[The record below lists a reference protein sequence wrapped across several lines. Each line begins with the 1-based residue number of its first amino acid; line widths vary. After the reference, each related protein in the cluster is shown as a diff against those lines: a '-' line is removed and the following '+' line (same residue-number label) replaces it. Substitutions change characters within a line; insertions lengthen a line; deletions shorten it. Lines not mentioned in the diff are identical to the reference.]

1 MLQDLRYAVRS
12 LTRRPLMTAVA
23 VLSLALGIGV
33 NTAIF
38 SVFDLL
44 LLRRL
49 PVKSPGDIV
58 VLVSPGPKPGS
69 LSAGDSG
76 GPEAV
81 FSYPLFRDL
90 EREQTVF
97 DGIGA
102 QRDFPA
108 NLSYRGQ
115 TIHTDGVL
123 VSGGYFPTLALTP
136 ALGRLFTLDDDRV
149 PAGHDVV
156 VLAHDFWAT
165 QFGRDPAVVNSTLTV
180 NGAPMTIVGVAP
192 EGFHGTSTMERP
204 RVFIPLTMAA
214 QVRPGWTGIDR
225 RNDHWLYVFGRLK
238 PGLTREQAQTTL
250 NVPFAALM
258 RDVEF
263 PILRSGIGSDRD
275 REAFQERR
283 ILLEPGE
290 HGQNAAENREEIRGI
305 VVLLFAVTG
314 FVLLIACANV
324 ANLLLARATDR
335 GTEIAIHQALGAS
348 AGRLIRLLLTES
360 CLLGVIGACGAVIV
374 ARVTVSAMLLML
386 PVEDR
391 TMLAFEIDTSAL
403 VFTGILGL
411 ATGVLFGLFPAIQ
424 AARASLTLGLGAQ
437 SVRVSGSRAASR
449 FRASLAT
456 AQIALAT
463 ALLAQSGLFVVSLV
477 NIARVDLGIRREGLV
492 TFRLSPNLSGYTPER
507 MQAFYDRV
515 EDDLRA
521 VPGVTSATSTTNPLL
536 ADSESRSNVTIEGVQ
551 HDPDADMVAT
561 RGQVS
566 SDYFRTLGVPL
577 VAGREFTRADVTGR
591 QKVAIVNEAF
601 VRKFNLGA
609 DVLGRRMARGA
620 GTKKELDIEIVGLV
634 RDSAHS
640 EVRDRAKPQ
649 VFFPYRQEPPTSVTF
664 YARTSGDVRA
674 APGGESVT
682 RPPGRCQSADRELT
696 DHGRADLD
704 ERDGRAHAGRALRI
718 VRRSGDVARRNR
730 AVRHAGLHGDVA
742 RARVGH
748 SHGARRHERRSSA
761 AHLRPPGAH
770 HPGWQ
775 RRRHCRCARSRPARA
790 VLAVR
795 PRWVQRRHHRR
806 RVRRG
811 DWRGPALRR
820 ATCSPCSLSQ
830 PGRSSQSRLRRRACF
845 RIFVTRSGH

>member
-44 LLRRL
+44 LLQRL

-275 REAFQERR
+275 REAFQKRR
-283 ILLEPGE
+283 ILLEPGA

-374 ARVTVSAMLLML
+374 ARVTVSAMLVML

-536 ADSESRSNVTIEGVQ
+536 TDSESRSNVTIEGVQ

-566 SDYFRTLGVPL
+566 SDYFRTLGVPV

-601 VRKFNLGA
+601 VRKFNLGG

-649 VFFPYRQEPPTSVTF
+649 VFFPYRQEPSASVTF
-664 YARTSGDVRA
+664 YARTSGDVRPLLA
-674 APGGESVT
+674 ASQSLVRRADANLPIEGLRTMDEQIWTNVT
-682 RPPGRCQSADRELT
+682 AERMLAALSASFAGLATLLAAIGLYGMLAYMVTSRVRELGIRMALGAT
-696 DHGRADLD
+696 SGAVQRLIFGHLGRITLAGSVVGIAAALGLGRLGQSLLFGLDGFNGAIIGGASVAVIGVALLSGVLPARRAASVNPVEALRAD
-704 ERDGRAHAGRALRI
+704 
-718 VRRSGDVARRNR
+718 
-730 AVRHAGLHGDVA
+730 
-742 RARVGH
+742 
-748 SHGARRHERRSSA
+748 
-761 AHLRPPGAH
+761 
-770 HPGWQ
+770 
-775 RRRHCRCARSRPARA
+775 
-790 VLAVR
+790 
-795 PRWVQRRHHRR
+795 
-806 RVRRG
+806 
-811 DWRGPALRR
+811 
-820 ATCSPCSLSQ
+820 
-830 PGRSSQSRLRRRACF
+830 
-845 RIFVTRSGH
+845 